1 MALDRRRFLTL
12 AAVGSAAG
20 SWLSSV
26 AARTVTPPPRFQ
38 AVAFDAFPVFDP
50 RPVFAR
56 AEALFPGEGAELSNA
71 WRTRQ
76 FEYQWLRATSG
87 RYADF
92 WQTTEDGLVFAAKQ
106 IGIELTSDKRA
117 QLMQAYLEL
126 EAWPDVLPAL
136 RLLKEAGVRLVF
148 LSNMTRRLLEAGI
161 RNSALEGLFEQV
173 LSTDQIK
180 AYKPEPRAY
189 QMGIDALGLKPESI
203 LFAAFAGWDVA
214 GAKWFGYPTFWVNR
228 LNSPGE
234 ELGVS
239 ADAAGRDLMD
249 LAHFV
254 TAH

>member
-1 MALDRRRFLTL
+1 
-12 AAVGSAAG
+12 
-20 SWLSSV
+20 
-26 AARTVTPPPRFQ
+26 
-38 AVAFDAFPVFDP
+38 
-50 RPVFAR
+50 
-56 AEALFPGEGAELSNA
+56 
-71 WRTRQ
+71 
-76 FEYQWLRATSG
+76 
-87 RYADF
+87 
-92 WQTTEDGLVFAAKQ
+92 
-106 IGIELTSDKRA
+106 
-117 QLMQAYLEL
+117 MQAYLEL

-161 RNSALEGLFEQV
+161 RNSALEGLFEEV

-249 LAHFV
+249 LARFV

>member
-12 AAVGSAAG
+12 AAVGSGAG
-20 SWLSSV
+20 SWLSS
-26 AARTVTPPPRFQ
+26 
-38 AVAFDAFPVFDP
+38 VAFDAFPVFDL

-56 AEALFPGEGAELSNA
+56 AEALFPGEGAALSNA

-92 WQTTEDGLVFAAKQ
+92 WQTTEDGLVSAAKQ
-106 IGIELTSDKRA
+106 IGIELTADKRA

-136 RLLKEAGVRLVF
+136 RLLKEAGMRLVF

-228 LNSPGE
+228 LNSPSE

-249 LAHFV
+249 LARFV

>member
-12 AAVGSAAG
+12 AAVGSGAG
-20 SWLSSV
+20 SWLSS
-26 AARTVTPPPRFQ
+26 
-38 AVAFDAFPVFDP
+38 VAFDAFPVFDL

-56 AEALFPGEGAELSNA
+56 AEALFPGEGAALSNA

-92 WQTTEDGLVFAAKQ
+92 WQTTEDGLVSAAKQ
-106 IGIELTSDKRA
+106 IGIELTADKRA

-136 RLLKEAGVRLVF
+136 RLLKEAGMRLAF

-161 RNSALEGLFEQV
+161 
-173 LSTDQIK
+173 T
-180 AYKPEPRAY
+180 RAY

-203 LFAAFAGWDVA
+203 LFAAFAGWA
-214 GAKWFGYPTFWVNR
+214 
-228 LNSPGE
+228 
-234 ELGVS
+234 
-239 ADAAGRDLMD
+239 
-249 LAHFV
+249 
-254 TAH
+254 